1 MSEPTPLSFEST
13 DIDGLFVVTMKQVG
27 DDRGTVREFYR
38 ASGWV
43 EAGLPKLGPWVQV
56 NVTETRQ
63 GAIRGLHGEAMN
75 KLVAIVAGEAFGAY
89 VDARPE
95 SPSFGNT
102 VSLSLG
108 VGQQVLV
115 PEGVCN
121 GFQSVSSTPT
131 QYLYCFDSEWVP
143 GMSGRAV
150 NPLDP
155 ALDIDWPIEIDPSD
169 RSVLSEKDANL
180 PSFADATRP

>member
-1 MSEPTPLSFEST
+1 MAEPTPLSFEST
-13 DIDGLFVVTMKQVG
+13 DIDGLFVITMKQIG

-38 ASGWV
+38 QSGWA
-43 EAGLPKLGPWVQV
+43 EAGLPQLGPWVQV
-56 NVTETRQ
+56 NVTETLQ

-89 VDARPE
+89 VDARPA
-95 SPSFGNT
+95 SPSFGKMVT
-102 VSLSLG
+102 LFLAA
-108 VGQQVLV
+108 GQQVLV

-131 QYLYCFDSEWVP
+131 QYVYCFDSEWMP
-143 GMSGRAV
+143 GMSGLAV

-155 ALDIDWPIEIDPSD
+155 ALDIDWPIVVHPED